1 MPLHHTSIP
10 NIICFMSFL
19 RSVISYILDFLETIV
34 VAVVIFLV
42 LYVFVFQPH
51 RVQGQSMF
59 PTLHSGEYLLTNKF
73 TYQFEEPRPGDIV
86 VFKAPIHE
94 EYDYIKRIIAVP
106 GDRVKI
112 IDGKFYVNGYILDE
126 SHYLSSSVATNGQ
139 RFLQEGMEVIV
150 PPNSYFV
157 AGDNRSNSSDSRDFG
172 PIAEDKIVGKAW
184 FRYWPPS
191 AFGLIKAQ
199 EQD

>member
-1 MPLHHTSIP
+1 
-10 NIICFMSFL
+10 MSFL